1 MSLDFKNELEKLRFS
16 SYSLNNKN
24 QSIENKRKWTREIV
38 D

>member
-1 MSLDFKNELEKLRFS
+1 MSLDFKNELEKLRSS